1 MHVISR
7 KALRVAAQRY
17 PVAAAGLEHW
27 FRVAREAEWQN
38 IRDVRASFPHADAV
52 VVESGNVATVFN
64 IGGNNF
70 RLVTVLHYNRGKA
83 YVAMVLTHAEYSR
96 DRWKGQL

>member
-7 KALRVAAQRY
+7 KSLRLAAQRH
-17 PVAAAGLEHW
+17 PAAAAGLEHW
-27 FRVAREAEWQN
+27 YRVAREAEWRS
-38 IRDVRASFPHADAV
+38 IRDVRVSFPHADAV
-52 VVESGNVATVFN
+52 VVDSGNVATVFN

-70 RLVTVLHYNRGKA
+70 RLITVLHYNRFKA

-96 DRWKGQL
+96 DKWKGQL